1 MEESELAESA
11 NDDNILNKRY
21 LKSHQNPELSGFDLA
36 GLGAHEG
43 VEDVNESGLGYQLSG
58 QR

>member
-1 MEESELAESA
+1 MDEPELAESM
-11 NDDNILNKRY
+11 NDDNILAKRH

-43 VEDVNESGLGYQLSG
+43 IEDINESGIGASA
-58 QR
+58 